1 MHLHRLV
8 ASSISMEVLIIERD
22 ECATHLGV
30 AIEVPLGWR
39 SRIIRVAD
47 GTGLIGGQ
55 WSACSNQPTVAT
67 SSGRSIGTGMNSPT
81 LPRVGRILAAPGRL
95 CRAIR
100 ARATPFGFPTECTRE
115 FDQHLHVLSFLQGG
129 HWIAERGHFIANE
142 PKGIDSL
149 FRGFWLV
156 VNHDQRGRALVY
168 PLEAFRRGRIV
179 AYAQ

>member
-30 AIEVPLGWR
+30 AIEVPPG
-39 SRIIRVAD
+39 
-47 GTGLIGGQ
+47 
-55 WSACSNQPTVAT
+55 SNQPTVAT
-67 SSGRSIGTGMNSPT
+67 SSGRSTGTGMNSPT
-81 LPRVGRILAAPGRL
+81 LPRVGRILAEPGRL

-100 ARATPFGFPTECTRE
+100 ARATPFGFPTEGTRE